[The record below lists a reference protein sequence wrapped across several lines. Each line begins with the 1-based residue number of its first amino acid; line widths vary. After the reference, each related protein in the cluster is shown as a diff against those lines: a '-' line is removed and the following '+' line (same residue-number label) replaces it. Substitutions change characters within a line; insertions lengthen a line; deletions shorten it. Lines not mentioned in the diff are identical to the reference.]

1 MTLNPDTIWS
11 KVYIALATNSSTKIT
26 DPNGSRNDPTLA
38 IFSSF
43 PDYSSTQRYPIFII
57 KEPVL
62 NEMGYAMNSATRVV
76 RGPIRV
82 EVYALSSADLK
93 NAMNVIKAGIRGAKN
108 YLEGQGVKLPFSP
121 EESMFEDEES
131 DSWLEGNKKVHIQ
144 VTKFIVKSTGT
155 S

>member
-11 KVYIALATNSSTKIT
+11 KVYTALATNSGTKIT
-26 DPNGSRNDPTLA
+26 DPNGTRADPTLA

-43 PDYSSTQRYPIFII
+43 PDYSATQRYPIYII

-62 NEMGYAMNSATRVV
+62 NEMGYAINSSTRVV
-76 RGPIRV
+76 VGSV
-82 EVYALSSADLK
+82 SVQVYALSSADLK
-93 NAMNVIKAGIRGAKN
+93 NAINVIKAGIRGAKN

-121 EESMFEDEES
+121 DESMFEDEDS
-131 DSWLEGNKKVHIQ
+131 DQWQEGMKKVHVQI
-144 VTKFIVKSTGT
+144 FRFMVKSTGT